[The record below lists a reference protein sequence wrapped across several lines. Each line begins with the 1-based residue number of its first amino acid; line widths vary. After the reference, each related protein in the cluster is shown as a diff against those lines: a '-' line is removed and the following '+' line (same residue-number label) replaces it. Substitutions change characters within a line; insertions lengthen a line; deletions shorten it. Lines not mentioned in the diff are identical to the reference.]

1 MGLGWEGGSC
11 EALEQQV
18 QALVQL
24 DCKRQVQGWVKEL
37 VALVAGKGL
46 EEGVVQVDGRHQVRG
61 GEVLELVVE
70 GEQVQPE
77 QVSADMCQS
86 QEQVQVRGGLQ
97 VQVLAEEL
105 VEQVAG
111 TGLEEG
117 VGRVEAPG
125 RDGGA
130 LLVQASLACGL
141 QSQRRA

>member
-24 DCKRQVQGWVKEL
+24 DCKHQVQGRVEEL

-46 EEGVVQVDGRHQVRG
+46 EEGVVQVDGKHQVRG
-61 GEVLELVVE
+61 WEVLELVEE

-77 QVSADMCQS
+77 QVLADMCQS
-86 QEQVQVRGGLQ
+86 QEQVQVRGELQ

-117 VGRVEAPG
+117 VGLVEALGP
-125 RDGGA
+125 DGGA
-130 LLVQASLACGL
+130 LRVQASLACGL
-141 QSQRRA
+141 RSQRRA

>member
-1 MGLGWEGGSC
+1 MELGWEGGSC

-24 DCKRQVQGWVKEL
+24 DCKRQVEEL

-46 EEGVVQVDGRHQVRG
+46 EEGVVQVDGKHQVQG
-61 GEVLELVVE
+61 WEVLELVVE

-117 VGRVEAPG
+117 VG
-125 RDGGA
+125 
-130 LLVQASLACGL
+130 
-141 QSQRRA
+141 

>member
-1 MGLGWEGGSC
+1 M
-11 EALEQQV
+11 
-18 QALVQL
+18 
-24 DCKRQVQGWVKEL
+24 
-37 VALVAGKGL
+37 
-46 EEGVVQVDGRHQVRG
+46 
-61 GEVLELVVE
+61 E

-111 TGLEEG
+111 TGLEEALG
-117 VGRVEAPG
+117 P
-125 RDGGA
+125 DGGA

-141 QSQRRA
+141 RSQQRALSHGGRAGLRRAAPSCAELLASSVAELGDLVGGEVTWAPLGPEQELLLAVGEPGGPLKGEG

>member
-24 DCKRQVQGWVKEL
+24 DCKHQVQGRVEEL
-37 VALVAGKGL
+37 VAGEGL
-46 EEGVVQVDGRHQVRG
+46 EEGVVQVDGKHQVRG
-61 GEVLELVVE
+61 WEVLELVEE
-70 GEQVQPE
+70 GEQVQSE
-77 QVSADMCQS
+77 QVLADMCQS

-111 TGLEEG
+111 TGLEEM
-117 VGRVEAPG
+117 VEQVEALGP
-125 RDGGA
+125 DGGA